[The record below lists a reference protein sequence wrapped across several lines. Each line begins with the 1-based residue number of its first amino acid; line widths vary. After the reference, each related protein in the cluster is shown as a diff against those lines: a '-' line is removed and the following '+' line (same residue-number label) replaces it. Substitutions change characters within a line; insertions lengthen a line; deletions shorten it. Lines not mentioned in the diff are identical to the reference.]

1 MTEIPQTVVR
11 VAEGGRIVIPA
22 GIRKAL
28 AIEPGDEVLV
38 SLEDDSLRIRSRK
51 QALRRIQDQLAKRGR
66 PGVSLADE
74 LIRERREEARERR
87 K

>member
-1 MTEIPQTVVR
+1 MAEIPKTVVR

-22 GIRKAL
+22 AARKAL
-28 AIEPGDEVLV
+28 GIEPGDEVFV

-51 QALRRIQDQLAKRGR
+51 QALRRIQDLLAKRGR
-66 PGVSLADE
+66 PGVSLSEE

>member
-1 MTEIPQTVVR
+1 MTEISRTVVR

-22 GIRKAL
+22 VARKAL
-28 AIEPGDEVLV
+28 GIEPGDEVVV

-51 QALRRIQDQLAKRGR
+51 QALRRIQDLLAKRGR
-66 PGVSLADE
+66 PGVSLSEE